1 MIALSNTAAMSCQR
15 FIDRLQQCYF
25 LAGSLVSQYSN
36 HGESAV
42 SIAQRLQS
50 AIQSTLNAA
59 MLPQQQE
66 RSSMHRLQAVASP
79 LPLGDSA
86 AKGWV
91 EAMRSTNS
99 KSGFA

>member
-1 MIALSNTAAMSCQR
+1 MCWWRL
-15 FIDRLQQCYF
+15 IDRWQQCYF
-25 LAGSLVSQYSN
+25 VAGSLGFQYFS
-36 HGESAV
+36 HSASAV